1 MRLISFQLRNYLN
14 RNRGALF
21 SKGVDREIRIFPYVY
36 IEYSERSS
44 VVEIQNSR
52 NTAFVLNYT
61 NSKKEKP
68 VEREE
73 EEEEEGEEEQPI
85 DFIYNIQ

>member
-1 MRLISFQLRNYLN
+1 MRLISFQLRNYL
-14 RNRGALF
+14 RNGGALCN
-21 SKGVDREIRIFPYVY
+21 KRVDREIRIFPYVY

-61 NSKKEKP
+61 NSIKEKP
-68 VEREE
+68 VGRDEVEEKEE
-73 EEEEEGEEEQPI
+73 EKEEEPI
-85 DFIYNIQ
+85 DFTNNIQ